1 MASLTFIS
9 QRSRIRT
16 LCECSDNAI
25 VCNRYKIVKD
35 PDLVSK
41 LSSHCEEPKA
51 FARDLEFDDDMIKE
65 MTNLLDWII
74 AAISV
79 SLSYN
84 LYL

>member
-41 LSSHCEEPKA
+41 LSSHCEEHKA